1 MQDALALAQNN
12 LLSPMVLFFALGFL
26 AAAAK
31 SDLVFPE
38 AVAKALSL
46 YLLIA
51 IGFKGGVIVAERGDP
66 VHRLWHSQS
75 DIVVTTDRRRSG
87 RSALWFHLHRHV
99 RRIDIGTRCPWG
111 SNTKVTW
118 SPSLQSWKVLP
129 LSLH

>member
-51 IGFKGGVIVAERGDP
+51 IGFKGGVIVADEEEESVSVTAPAPMLGVTATPSRGA
-66 VHRLWHSQS
+66 L
-75 DIVVTTDRRRSG
+75 G
-87 RSALWFHLHRHV
+87 R
-99 RRIDIGTRCPWG
+99 G
-111 SNTKVTW
+111 
-118 SPSLQSWKVLP
+118 
-129 LSLH
+129 